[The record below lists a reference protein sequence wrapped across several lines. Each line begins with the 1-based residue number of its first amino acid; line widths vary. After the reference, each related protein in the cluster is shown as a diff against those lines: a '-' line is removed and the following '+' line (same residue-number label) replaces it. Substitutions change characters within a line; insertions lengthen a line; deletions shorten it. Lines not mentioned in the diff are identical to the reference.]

1 MCGYKKERIQM
12 YETGELVY
20 VKGLA
25 DVRPIERIFEL
36 NIDNKYQS
44 IFKIGNFNL
53 YEKNI
58 RKATLSEIKK
68 YKLKNI
74 FINEI

>member
-58 RKATLSEIKK
+58 RKGTSSEIKK

-74 FINEI
+74 FIDKI

>member
-1 MCGYKKERIQM
+1 M
-12 YETGELVY
+12 YEKGELVY
-20 VKGLA
+20 VKGLE
-25 DVRPIERIFEL
+25 DVLPIEEIFEL
-36 NIDNKYQS
+36 CISNKYQS

-74 FINEI
+74 FINKI